1 MSTTAKRREAAQKL
15 DEYTNLVGRAPS
27 IVMWYRGLDQPLMY
41 SSEMSNLAARGATP
55 MVSLEPVD
63 INGNDIPLSQI
74 AAGNYDSY
82 LHKAAAVAKGWG
94 SRLIV
99 RFAYEMNLSPGAG
112 IPWGGG
118 HGAFAGNSAAD
129 YVAAWR
135 HVVSIFRAD
144 GASNTE
150 FVWAP
155 NVDDGGIPF
164 TQYFPGDEWVD
175 DVGLDGYNWGSA
187 FASTGHSWLGLGD
200 TFASSYATLTQL
212 SAKPVMITETAS
224 AEIGGDKAAWIRKGF
239 LNEIP
244 QRFPRVSAAI
254 WFNVQKESDW
264 RVNSSQASLEA
275 FREVAA
281 SSLYGGPIPYKPFV
295 EEAAPVV
302 EEVNV
307 TKRIHGKPKR
317 HLRSAATRTAAV
329 RRGTI
334 SYRVANASRV
344 DIRIE
349 QRGRPGRHVTLR
361 RHARDGRNTV
371 HFSTKIAGRQADA
384 GGLPGLG
391 DRGRQGQAV
400 ARTPGRLPR
409 AEQLSAPVG
418 VSLPSSLVGAAALAS
433 LAPGEII
440 RQTSRLITEDS
451 MQIAISQPI
460 ATPVR
465 SSLARAPIVAPAT
478 SSTAP
483 PQTSG
488 SAVPIRLVSRRT
500 ATKWVRTASGKTPRA
515 RI

>member
-1 MSTTAKRREAAQKL
+1 MKTTHRYNPVARLAVLATLSLMLLGLGAAASAPAASASIQLGVYNREAPGSTQKL
-15 DEYTNLVGRAPS
+15 DEYTNLVGQAPS

-63 INGNDIPLSQI
+63 INGTDIPLSQI

-118 HGAFAGNSAAD
+118 RGAFAGNSAAD

-175 DVGLDGYNWGSA
+175 DIGLDGYNWGSA
-187 FASTGHSWLGLGD
+187 FASTGHSWLSLGD

-212 SAKPVMITETAS
+212 SAKPVMITETGS
-224 AEIGGDKAAWIRKGF
+224 SEIGGDKAAWIRQGF

-281 SSLYGGPIPYKPFV
+281 SSLYGGPVPYKPLV
-295 EEAAPVV
+295 EEPTPVI
-302 EEVNV
+302 ERIQV

-317 HLRSAATRTAAV
+317 PTKRTARV
-329 RRGTI
+329 TRRGTI
-334 SYRVANASRV
+334 SYRLSQPAKVE
-344 DIRIE
+344 IRIE
-349 QRGRPGRHVTLR
+349 QRGHAKRHVTLR
-361 RHARDGRNTV
+361 RHGQGGRNTLR
-371 HFSTKIAGRQADA
+371 FSTKVAGRR
-384 GGLPGLG
+384 L
-391 DRGRQGQAV
+391 
-400 ARTPGRLPR
+400 TPGGYR
-409 AEQLSAPVG
+409 V
-418 VSLPSSLVGAAALAS
+418 LVRALANGKQS
-433 LAPGEII
+433 RE
-440 RQTSRLITEDS
+440 RQAAFRVLK
-451 MQIAISQPI
+451 
-460 ATPVR
+460 R
-465 SSLARAPIVAPAT
+465 
-478 SSTAP
+478 
-483 PQTSG
+483 
-488 SAVPIRLVSRRT
+488 
-500 ATKWVRTASGKTPRA
+500 
-515 RI
+515 

>member
-1 MSTTAKRREAAQKL
+1 VKTTHRHNPLARLAILATLSLMLLGLGAASAPAASASIQLGVYNREAPGSAAKL
-15 DEYTNLVGRAPS
+15 DEYTSLVGQAPS

-63 INGNDIPLSQI
+63 INGTDIPLSQI

-99 RFAYEMNLSPGAG
+99 RFAYEMNLSPDSG

-164 TQYFPGDEWVD
+164 TQYFPGEEWVD

-187 FASTGHSWLGLGD
+187 FASTGHSWLSLGD

-212 SAKPVMITETAS
+212 SAKPVMITETGS
-224 AEIGGDKAAWIRKGF
+224 AEIGGDKAAWIRQGF

-281 SSLYGGPIPYKPFV
+281 SSLYGGPVPYKPFV
-295 EEAAPVV
+295 EEPTPVI
-302 EEVNV
+302 EEVQV

-317 HLRSAATRTAAV
+317 PTRRTARVA

-334 SYRVANASRV
+334 SYRLSQPAKVE
-344 DIRIE
+344 IRIE
-349 QRGRPGRHVTLR
+349 QRGHARRHVTLR
-361 RHARDGRNTV
+361 RHGHAGRNTV
-371 HFSTKIAGRQADA
+371 HFSTKVAGRR
-384 GGLPGLG
+384 L
-391 DRGRQGQAV
+391 
-400 ARTPGRLPR
+400 TPGGYR
-409 AEQLSAPVG
+409 V
-418 VSLPSSLVGAAALAS
+418 LVRALANGKQS
-433 LAPGEII
+433 RE
-440 RQTSRLITEDS
+440 RQAAFRVLK
-451 MQIAISQPI
+451 
-460 ATPVR
+460 R
-465 SSLARAPIVAPAT
+465 
-478 SSTAP
+478 
-483 PQTSG
+483 
-488 SAVPIRLVSRRT
+488 
-500 ATKWVRTASGKTPRA
+500 
-515 RI
+515 

>member
-1 MSTTAKRREAAQKL
+1 MLSLTLVGLGAASAPAASASIQLGVYNREAPGSTQKL
-15 DEYTNLVGRAPS
+15 DEYTNLVGHAPS

-63 INGNDIPLSQI
+63 INGTDIPLSQI

-94 SRLIV
+94 SRLVI
-99 RFAYEMNLSPGAG
+99 RFAYEMNLSPEAG

-118 HGAFAGNSAAD
+118 RGAFSGNSAAD
-129 YVAAWR
+129 YIAAWR

-144 GASNTE
+144 GASNAE

-155 NVDDGGIPF
+155 NIDDGGIPF
-164 TQYFPGDEWVD
+164 SQYFPGEEWVD

-187 FASTGHSWLGLGD
+187 FASTGHSWLSLGD

-212 SAKPVMITETAS
+212 SAKPVMLTETAS

-264 RVNSSQASLEA
+264 RVNSSQSSLEA

-281 SSLYGGPIPYKPFV
+281 SSLYGGPVPYK
-295 EEAAPVV
+295 PVV
-302 EEVNV
+302 EEPTPVIEEIQV

-317 HLRSAATRTAAV
+317 RARHSARAT

-334 SYRVANASRV
+334 SYRISQPAKVE
-344 DIRIE
+344 IRIQ
-349 QRGRPGRHVTLR
+349 QRGKSSHRVTLR
-361 RHARDGRNTV
+361 RHGSAGRNTV
-371 HFSTKIAGRQADA
+371 HFSTKIAGRR
-384 GGLPGLG
+384 L
-391 DRGRQGQAV
+391 
-400 ARTPGRLPR
+400 TPGGYR
-409 AEQLSAPVG
+409 
-418 VSLPSSLVGAAALAS
+418 VSVMALANGKQS
-433 LAPGEII
+433 PE
-440 RQTSRLITEDS
+440 R
-451 MQIAISQPI
+451 
-460 ATPVR
+460 
-465 SSLARAPIVAPAT
+465 RAAFRVLK
-478 SSTAP
+478 
-483 PQTSG
+483 
-488 SAVPIRLVSRRT
+488 R
-500 ATKWVRTASGKTPRA
+500 
-515 RI
+515 